1 MPVELA
7 LPQGCETPVT
17 ARQHANFGY
26 RYAYA
31 RSADS
36 RAHDDVGQDFLALRA
51 DEHVLAFAL
60 CDGVSQSFFGDLAA
74 RLLGEALV
82 RWFWENVNS
91 LLKSSDGALRSA
103 LGEFLDSL
111 AAPASQQVARISV
124 PDHLPPM
131 VREVLEE
138 KRGLGSE
145 STFVA
150 GRLDLRTNRLY
161 LAWMG
166 DSRLRLWD
174 ERGEITAKLGQT
186 FHTAERWSTRRGR
199 IGNLHV
205 AVIPLAALRY
215 LIAYSDGLARLDR
228 AMSRHLRDES
238 IQAAIDFAGRRP
250 DSDDVS
256 YFEVWLGGRRPPEGR
271 PLSAPRALRL
281 TTSDEGLHLTWQ
293 GVPQARWY
301 EVQLEQQGE
310 AFEVSA
316 PQTSLLLPA
325 RHAPNDR
332 VRVRAWAEEAGEWSA
347 FLDMPVVLPVM
358 GMRERES
365 APATQQP
372 PLPTPKAVTPTTSTR
387 FPLRLVVVSSVVALL
402 VIALAGIAALATAQP
417 GLLSPTPTPMPTPTP
432 YPTYTPLPTYTP
444 YPTPSPYPTYTPY
457 PTLTPYFTYTPYP
470 TYTPLPSPTLP
481 VMYPIIPATTAA
493 PDGITP
499 TVDANQ
505 SVLTT
510 TPTPPLSPTP

>member
-51 DEHVLAFAL
+51 DERVLAFAL

-74 RLLGEALV
+74 RILGEALV
-82 RWFWENVNS
+82 QWFWENVTS

-111 AAPASQQVARISV
+111 VAPASQQVARISV

-174 ERGEITAKLGQT
+174 EQGEITAKLGQT

-301 EVQLEQQGE
+301 EVQLEQGE

-332 VRVRAWAEEAGEWSA
+332 VRVRAWAEEVGEWSA
-347 FLDMPVVLPVM
+347 FLDLPIVLPIV
-358 GMRERES
+358 GMRERDS
-365 APATQQP
+365 VPATQP
-372 PLPTPKAVTPTTSTR
+372 PLPGPKTAISPTLTR
-387 FPLRLVVVSSVVALL
+387 HPLRLVIASSIVALL
-402 VIALAGIAALATAQP
+402 VIALAGVAALSLAQP

-432 YPTYTPLPTYTP
+432 
-444 YPTPSPYPTYTPY
+444 
-457 PTLTPYFTYTPYP
+457 
-470 TYTPLPSPTLP
+470 LPSPTSL
-481 VMYPIIPATTAA
+481 VSYIPTITAA
-493 PDGITP
+493 PDEMTP
-499 TVDANQ
+499 TIGANQ
-505 SVLTT
+505 AVPTVTLT
-510 TPTPPLSPTP
+510 PLLSPTP

>member
-51 DEHVLAFAL
+51 DERVLAFAL

-74 RLLGEALV
+74 RILGEALV
-82 RWFWENVNS
+82 QWFWENVTS

-111 AAPASQQVARISV
+111 VAPASQQVARISV

-174 ERGEITAKLGQT
+174 EQGEITAKLGQT

-301 EVQLEQQGE
+301 EVQLEQGE

-332 VRVRAWAEEAGEWSA
+332 VRVRAWAEEVGEWSA
-347 FLDMPVVLPVM
+347 FLDLPTVLPIV
-358 GMRERES
+358 GMRERDS
-365 APATQQP
+365 VPATQP
-372 PLPTPKAVTPTTSTR
+372 PLPGPKTAISPTLTR
-387 FPLRLVVVSSVVALL
+387 HPLRLVIASSIVALL
-402 VIALAGIAALATAQP
+402 VIALAGVAALALAQP

-432 YPTYTPLPTYTP
+432 YPTYTPLPTYTLS
-444 YPTPSPYPTYTPY
+444 PTPSPYPTYTPY

-470 TYTPLPSPTLP
+470 TYTPLPSPTSL
-481 VMYPIIPATTAA
+481 VSYIPTIAAA
-493 PDGITP
+493 PDEMTP
-499 TVDANQ
+499 TIGANQ
-505 SVLTT
+505 AVPTVTLT
-510 TPTPPLSPTP
+510 PLLSPTP